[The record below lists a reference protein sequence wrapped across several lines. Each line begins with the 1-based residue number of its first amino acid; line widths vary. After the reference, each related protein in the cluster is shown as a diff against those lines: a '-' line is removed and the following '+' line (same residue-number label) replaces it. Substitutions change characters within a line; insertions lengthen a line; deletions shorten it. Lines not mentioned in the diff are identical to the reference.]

1 MGLVRDEYHS
11 VDYHLYTVTV
21 YVGQIQ
27 NLEIKL
33 PTFSICLFYYRGSRN
48 ILQLSY

>member
-1 MGLVRDEYHS
+1 MGLVRDEYRS

-21 YVGQIQ
+21 YVDQIQ

-33 PTFSICLFYYRGSRN
+33 PTFSFFLF
-48 ILQLSY
+48 